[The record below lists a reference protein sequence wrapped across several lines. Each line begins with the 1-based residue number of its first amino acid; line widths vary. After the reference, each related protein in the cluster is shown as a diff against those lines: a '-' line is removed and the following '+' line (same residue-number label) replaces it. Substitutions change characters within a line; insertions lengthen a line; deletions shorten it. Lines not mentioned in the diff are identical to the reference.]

1 MEMKRRPRH
10 EMNTRLAALLALAAI
25 VFAPAPLRAESETDV
40 KAAYLFNFAKLIDWP
55 ASAFAGAKAPIVI
68 GVVGRDS
75 VGDELARNIA
85 GATANGRPVEVRR
98 VSAGDGAALRSC
110 HVVFIPGADRG
121 DGVITAVQGSPVLLV
136 GESDGFARRGG
147 AIGFVKVND
156 AVKFDVNPKA
166 AARSGLN
173 VSSKLLRVARE
184 VIN

>member
-1 MEMKRRPRH
+1 MERRTRRGIS
-10 EMNTRLAALLALAAI
+10 TRLAALLALAGI
-25 VFAPAPLRAESETDV
+25 VFAPAPIRAESESDV

-55 ASAFAGAKAPIVI
+55 SSAFAGAKAPVVI
-68 GVVGRDS
+68 GVIGRDS

-98 VSAGDGAALRSC
+98 VAASDAGALRAC
-110 HVVFIPGADRG
+110 HVLFIPGSERS
-121 DGVITAVQGSPVLLV
+121 DGVIAAVQGSPVLLV
-136 GESDGFARRGG
+136 GESEGFARRGG

-156 AVKFDVNPKA
+156 AVKFDANPKA
-166 AARSGLN
+166 AARSGLT